1 MAQFQLNNPNQ
12 PTDPSS
18 YTPVDPLN
26 PPTCSGD
33 QQICTIDATN
43 TGGQPV
49 IDTNLLKQMVRA
61 LNRHIDEP
69 LVKLKA

>member
-1 MAQFQLNNPNQ
+1 MALFELTNPNQ

-18 YTPVDPLN
+18 YTPITGTSCLGN
-26 PPTCSGD
+26 
-33 QQICTIDATN
+33 QQICTIEAVDA
-43 TGGQPV
+43 GGQPV